1 MLKKAHRISI
11 TNSSHSMLFRKNSK
25 FIVRTKNNSNAEVV
39 NDSAGS
45 KLSYSKVAESYNN
58 TQKTRELVIRY
69 VSCSDKLL
77 IKIRT
82 NIRKGSLLFK
92 QAARVATWR
101 ARSVSSSKISKRHS
115 LHYIRFCNNSPSR
128 SLTATNPLRTQVCGQ
143 NMTCKQ
149 HPNNFDLWDAI
160 SIDFDTEERP

>member
-92 QAARVATWR
+92 QAARVAT
-101 ARSVSSSKISKRHS
+101 
-115 LHYIRFCNNSPSR
+115 
-128 SLTATNPLRTQVCGQ
+128 
-143 NMTCKQ
+143 
-149 HPNNFDLWDAI
+149 
-160 SIDFDTEERP
+160 